1 MRWINHGERTVYAN
15 PWVTVNVADVEVP
28 DGRHLTHTVMR
39 QRPAAMCIALNARA
53 EVLLLYRHR
62 FITDTWAWEVP
73 GGGAEAGESLE
84 QAAARELL
92 EETGWKATGLLRH
105 LVSVD
110 TANGISDASSHVYWT
125 DDAEHVG
132 EPVDGIES
140 AKREWI
146 ALADVPVLIANG
158 QLRAADSVAGL
169 LVLSGRVRPA

>member
-28 DGRHLTHTVMR
+28 DGRHLTHTVLR
-39 QRPAAMCIALNARA
+39 QRPAAMCIALNERA

-73 GGGAEAGESLE
+73 GGCAEDGESLD

-92 EETGWKATGLLRH
+92 EETGWKATGDVRH

-125 DDAEHVG
+125 DEAEYVG

-140 AKREWI
+140 TKREWI
-146 ALADVPVLIANG
+146 ALANVPAMIANG
-158 QLRAADSVAGL
+158 QIRAADTVAGL
-169 LVLSGRVRPA
+169 LVLASRR